1 MQLIVIMGLILWLSY
16 QANVSD
22 YYTIAY
28 RDSRNDMFPI
38 FQVGLQKQRRL
49 LQTENLTLEA
59 VITMKSQRLSFVAD
73 ENRRLKELLR
83 ARETIS
89 FLTVDGVF

>member
-1 MQLIVIMGLILWLSY
+1 
-16 QANVSD
+16 
-22 YYTIAY
+22 
-28 RDSRNDMFPI
+28 MFPI